1 MSKDKGNLD
10 EELIEG
16 CLKKDRKYQEVLYK
30 RFAPKMYAICLSY
43 TNDRDSAQDI
53 LQEGFIKVFENI
65 KTYNSEGSLEGWIR
79 RIVTNTAID
88 YYRHNQRIQKLI
100 QSEKEN
106 TDKEVPDTILSKIGF
121 DEILVAVRK
130 LPEGARIVFNL
141 YALEGYT
148 HQEIADQLN
157 ISVGTSKSQYSRAK
171 SLLQKSLQDMN
182 IIPL

>member
-1 MSKDKGNLD
+1 MSKDNGGLD
-10 EELIEG
+10 DEIIEG
-16 CLKKDRKYQEVLYK
+16 CLRKERKYQEILYK

-53 LQEGFIKVFENI
+53 LQDGFIKVFEYM
-65 KTYNSEGSLEGWIR
+65 KSYNSEGSLEGWIR

-88 YYRHNQRIQKLI
+88 YYRHNQRLLKLI
-100 QSEKEN
+100 QAEKEN
-106 TDKEVPDTILSKIGF
+106 TDKEISESVLSKIGF

-171 SLLQKSLQDMN
+171 SLLQKSLQEMN
-182 IIPL
+182 IVSL

>member
-1 MSKDKGNLD
+1 MSKEKGSAD
-10 EELIEG
+10 DELIEG
-16 CLKKDRKYQEVLYK
+16 CLRKDRKYQEMLYK

-65 KTYNSEGSLEGWIR
+65 KTYNSEGSLEGWVR

-88 YYRHNQRIQKLI
+88 FYRHNQRVLKLI
-100 QSEKEN
+100 QAEKEN
-106 TDKEVPDTILSKIGF
+106 TDNEVSESVFSKIGF
-121 DEILVAVRK
+121 DEILIAVRK

-141 YALEGYT
+141 YALEGFT
-148 HQEIADQLN
+148 HQEIADKLN

-171 SLLQKSLQDMN
+171 SLLQKSLEDMN
-182 IIPL
+182 IITL